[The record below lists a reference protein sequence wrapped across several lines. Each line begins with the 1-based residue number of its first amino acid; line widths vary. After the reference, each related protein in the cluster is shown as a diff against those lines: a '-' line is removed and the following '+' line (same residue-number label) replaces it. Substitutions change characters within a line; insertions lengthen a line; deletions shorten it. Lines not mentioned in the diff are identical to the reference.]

1 MQHVA
6 PLGLLAQSKHEDLS
20 LNSKHNQSQA
30 TNTSSSSPQVRV
42 AQGALSALSMSQNVS
57 ADPYSFMAEEMSILS
72 PAGHS
77 AAIDMPGTTSNAS
90 SYSPVPQAQGSAHCR
105 DIVVTVA
112 QKPSEIYSNIKEHQQ
127 SLTPNS
133 EPHTDSHSTE
143 IRMVGDA
150 SSQDSNKSN
159 NFDLQQEKPGSGSQP
174 KRRGR
179 KKKLIEA
186 DNMQIDTAQP
196 W

>member
-20 LNSKHNQSQA
+20 LNSNHNQRQA
-30 TNTSSSSPQVRV
+30 INPPSSSPQVRA
-42 AQGALSALSMSQNVS
+42 AQGALPALSMSQNVS

-77 AAIDMPGTTSNAS
+77 SAIDMPGTASNAS
-90 SYSPVPQAQGSAHCR
+90 SYSPVPPVQGLAPCR
-105 DIVVTVA
+105 DIVLNVA
-112 QKPSEIYSNIKEHQQ
+112 QKPSDIYSNIKEHQQ

-143 IRMVGDA
+143 IRRVGET
-150 SSQDSNKSN
+150 SSQESTKSPN
-159 NFDLQQEKPGSGSQP
+159 CDLQQERPGSGSQP

-186 DNMQIDTAQP
+186 DNMQIVAAHP